1 MSASRFPRFITGR
14 GWLAILYSLGVFLSI
29 FALFSRWAYDD
40 PFITYRYAENL
51 AQGLGFVYN
60 PGERVLS
67 TTTPLFTLLLAAL
80 HGLWPDLHP
89 VANLIGAFGLALG
102 ALCLWDLA
110 RIWQAPWV
118 GYTFLLLYP
127 TFGLLLATL
136 GSETSLYLAFCLGA
150 FTFYARQRY
159 HLTALCAAL
168 ALLTRGD
175 GLLVAAL
182 LTAHNLLWA
191 WRERRPFPWS
201 AVLLYL
207 SLTVPWFL
215 FATWYFGNPLPAT
228 LAAKQQ
234 QGSMAISQRFAAGLL
249 TIARGYTAYGHYWAA
264 AGLAAAG
271 GVFVVA
277 RARRWILFGLW
288 PVVYFASYTLLGVSR
303 YFWYYA
309 PLVPGFLVAVGLGFE
324 LLWMGGQRWRPGWRG
339 WRWLI
344 GVCLLALALLQAN
357 DAVRL
362 SGLVDQRY
370 RIYRAA
376 GEWLRANTPPE
387 AKVGTLEVGII
398 GYYARRPIIDFAGL
412 IQPEVAKQLR
422 LTSTY
427 EDSARWAIRAYQPE
441 YLVLGPTWFPN
452 LMNDSLLLACSTQK
466 TFPGG
471 EYGYSGEIIVYQ
483 CAWPK

>member
-1 MSASRFPRFITGR
+1 MSASRFPRFITSQ

-29 FALFSRWAYDD
+29 FALFSHWTYDD
-40 PFITYRYAENL
+40 PFITYRYAEKL

-67 TTTPLFTLLLAAL
+67 TTTPLFTLLLATL

-136 GSETSLYLAFCLGA
+136 GSETSLYIAFC
-150 FTFYARQRY
+150 
-159 HLTALCAAL
+159 
-168 ALLTRGD
+168 
-175 GLLVAAL
+175 
-182 LTAHNLLWA
+182 
-191 WRERRPFPWS
+191 
-201 AVLLYL
+201 
-207 SLTVPWFL
+207 
-215 FATWYFGNPLPAT
+215 
-228 LAAKQQ
+228 
-234 QGSMAISQRFAAGLL
+234 
-249 TIARGYTAYGHYWAA
+249 
-264 AGLAAAG
+264 
-271 GVFVVA
+271 
-277 RARRWILFGLW
+277 
-288 PVVYFASYTLLGVSR
+288 
-303 YFWYYA
+303 
-309 PLVPGFLVAVGLGFE
+309 
-324 LLWMGGQRWRPGWRG
+324 
-339 WRWLI
+339 
-344 GVCLLALALLQAN
+344 
-357 DAVRL
+357 
-362 SGLVDQRY
+362 
-370 RIYRAA
+370 YRAA

-398 GYYARRPIIDFAGL
+398 GYYARRPKIDFAGL

-427 EDSARWAIRAYQPE
+427 EDSARWAIRVYQPE